1 MKRPP
6 MKKTVTS
13 AVASICDRRSCVRE
27 RMSRNV
33 QIIRLSQNMIVKATI
48 KPMTIPS
55 EFVRVVKV
63 LLPEDGGVAV
73 ETTVGAAVGV
83 ASGPIFRICAIYV
96 IAGLMPLSEI
106 CIICYLQLQ
115 RTRSENGNTIGL
127 IQAFVHGN
135 AMRDKIFYC
144 PASALQKQ
152 YARNSSCTYANMQ
165 RPILFTAPKK
175 LLLWLLL

>member
-83 ASGPIFRICAIYV
+83 ASGPIFRIVVRICAICV
-96 IAGLMPLSEI
+96 ITGLMPLSEI

-127 IQAFVHGN
+127 IQALVHGN
-135 AMRDKIFYC
+135 AMR
-144 PASALQKQ
+144 KQ
-152 YARNSSCTYANMQ
+152 YGRNSSCTYANMQ

>member
-1 MKRPP
+1 

-73 ETTVGAAVGV
+73 ETAVGVAVGV
-83 ASGPIFRICAIYV
+83 ASGLISRIVVRICATCV

-115 RTRSENGNTIGL
+115 RTR
-127 IQAFVHGN
+127 
-135 AMRDKIFYC
+135 
-144 PASALQKQ
+144 
-152 YARNSSCTYANMQ
+152 
-165 RPILFTAPKK
+165 
-175 LLLWLLL
+175 